1 MYFIRKFLSMFPI
14 ITTCVLVIAALESL
28 DGYID
33 PLAPVK
39 VLAAGALT
47 ALVTAAV
54 YPYEACSRREFW
66 VRTVIHFVLLLGT
79 MVMLGMW
86 FGWID
91 LSIIGIGY
99 MSLSVAG
106 VYACVFAV
114 SYFLDKSSADE
125 LNRKLAEKRARER
138 DRENIENR

>member
-1 MYFIRKFLSMFPI
+1 MNFIRKFLSMFPI
-14 ITTCVLVIAALESL
+14 ITTCVLVIAALETL

-33 PLAPVK
+33 PLAPIK

-47 ALVTAAV
+47 ALVTAAIF
-54 YPYEACSRREFW
+54 PYEACSRREFW
-66 VRTVIHFVLLLGT
+66 VRTVAHFVLLLGT
-79 MVMLGMW
+79 MVLLGLW

-91 LSIIGIGY
+91 FSLIGIGY
-99 MSLSVAG
+99 MALSVSG

-125 LNRKLAEKRARER
+125 LNRKLAEKRARKNEKGEQTE
-138 DRENIENR
+138 D